1 MGGCCLF
8 VWVGELS
15 NSKNTKIKYVMALDG
30 RVTIFHTQQPT
41 KDTWAQRS
49 GYMRAVATRGECAWG
64 TKPLFW
70 GALEVE
76 RR

>member
-8 VWVGELS
+8 VRGSELS
-15 NSKNTKIKYVMALDG
+15 DAKNAKIKYVVALDG
-30 RVTIFHTQQPT
+30 RVTIFHMQEPT
-41 KDTWAQRS
+41 KN
-49 GYMRAVATRGECAWG
+49 MRAQWNRFTRAGGTRGERAG
-64 TKPLFW
+64 GMIPLFW